1 MADILSKSKGEY
13 IEKERLRR
21 KEKAELKFA
30 LNESLKSQ
38 NLSMRSRD
46 DFIFGDSALKRP
58 TVAMP
63 SKSNR
68 SATVTSVSTFWKSE
82 LLKSTDL
89 KVYYSNEYYFS
100 KTLLENLVFK
110 KKLWIEI
117 LNNYVVTAHP
127 SSVDRISERF
137 F

>member
-1 MADILSKSKGEY
+1 M
-13 IEKERLRR
+13 KED
-21 KEKAELKFA
+21 AELERA

-38 NLSMRSRD
+38 NLSIRSQN
-46 DFIFGDSALKRP
+46 DFIFEDSALKRP

-100 KTLLENLVFK
+100 KTK
-110 KKLWIEI
+110 
-117 LNNYVVTAHP
+117 
-127 SSVDRISERF
+127 
-137 F
+137 

>member
-1 MADILSKSKGEY
+1 M
-13 IEKERLRR
+13 KEDV
-21 KEKAELKFA
+21 ELKLA

-38 NLSMRSRD
+38 NLSIRSRD

-68 SATVTSVSTFWKSE
+68 SATVTSVSTFWKSD
-82 LLKSTDL
+82 KSTDL

-100 KTLLENLVFK
+100 KTK
-110 KKLWIEI
+110 
-117 LNNYVVTAHP
+117 
-127 SSVDRISERF
+127 
-137 F
+137 

>member
-1 MADILSKSKGEY
+1 MEDPRIVDDILSKSKEEY
-13 IEKERLRR
+13 NEEKRLTM
-21 KEKAELKFA
+21 KEAAELKRA

-38 NLSMRSRD
+38 NLSIRSQN
-46 DFIFGDSALKRP
+46 DFIFEDSALKRP

-100 KTLLENLVFK
+100 KTK
-110 KKLWIEI
+110 
-117 LNNYVVTAHP
+117 
-127 SSVDRISERF
+127 
-137 F
+137 

>member
-13 IEKERLRR
+13 IKKERLRR

-82 LLKSTDL
+82 LST
-89 KVYYSNEYYFS
+89 
-100 KTLLENLVFK
+100 
-110 KKLWIEI
+110 
-117 LNNYVVTAHP
+117 
-127 SSVDRISERF
+127 
-137 F
+137 